1 MNLQTSDDSPS
12 PLSYLPFL
20 ALAAARRFGFDA
32 AFLRAGTAFAFSFD
46 FDFDLEVRLP
56 TLAALRAERLTL
68 FDAFRL
74 VAAAGFDFFLG
85 LTLDWVLRAGAFLA
99 RTAGSS
105 RGVPVTSMVAG
116 SADAFD

>member
-1 MNLQTSDDSPS
+1 
-12 PLSYLPFL
+12 LPFL
-20 ALAAARRFGFDA
+20 ALAAARLFGFAA
-32 AFLRAGTAFAFSFD
+32 AFFRAGTAFD
-46 FDFDLEVRLP
+46 FDFEVRLP

-74 VAAAGFDFFLG
+74 VTAAGFDFFLG

-105 RGVPVTSMVAG
+105 LRSSRGVPVTSMVAG